1 MPTEYPVKVGEFN
14 LRLVSENLYV
24 SGVFALAYPAKL
36 SKVDTVIDLIGT
48 SLPPRRRDEDD
59 FREGYKPFRQVL
71 ALPIEDCEPIPSE
84 VLDEVYDA
92 IISAKGA
99 IWIHCAEG
107 VSRSVSVAYAMLR
120 LSGLSQKQALKQVL
134 SLDGRNPA
142 RVTLASA
149 ESWVQRNL
157 PA

>member
-1 MPTEYPVKVGEFN
+1 MPIEYPVKVGEFN
-14 LRLVSENLYV
+14 LRKVSKNLYV
-24 SGVFALAYPAKL
+24 SGVLAYPAKL

-48 SLPPRRRDEDD
+48 SLPPRKEEDD

-84 VLDEVYDA
+84 VFDEVYDA

-99 IWIHCAEG
+99 VLIHCAEG

-134 SLDGRNPA
+134 SLDGRSPA